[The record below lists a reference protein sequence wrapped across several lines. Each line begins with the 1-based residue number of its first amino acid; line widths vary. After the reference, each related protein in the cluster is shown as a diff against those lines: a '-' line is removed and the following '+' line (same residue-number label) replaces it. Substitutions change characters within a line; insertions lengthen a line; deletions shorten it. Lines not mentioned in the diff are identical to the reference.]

1 MRSRTR
7 ARIDAARATI
17 ELTLR
22 QRCFYLFLALL
33 LVLMAVPFL
42 EGTPRGRIVLNLI
55 NLGVLLA
62 AAAAIGRG
70 AGALVIALLLAASA
84 GSLQVIG
91 LLMEMPE
98 VLVAAQVFAAGF
110 YFVTVGYLF
119 TYSMR
124 REVLTMDKLYGAAA
138 AFLMLGV
145 LWGYFYTILL
155 YFHPGALAINGQPMA
170 GAPPSTMLYFS
181 FVTLTSTGMSDVLPV
196 HPVARMLCVFEMVSG
211 VLFIAVLIAR
221 LAGTYPPD
229 KRG

>member
-1 MRSRTR
+1 MKTMRSRTR
-7 ARIDAARATI
+7 ARIDAARATV

-33 LVLMAVPFL
+33 VVLMSVPFL
-42 EGTPRGRIVLNLI
+42 EGTPRGRIALNLI

-70 AGALVIALLLAASA
+70 AGALVISLLLAASA

-119 TYSMR
+119 TY
-124 REVLTMDKLYGAAA
+124 
-138 AFLMLGV
+138 
-145 LWGYFYTILL
+145 
-155 YFHPGALAINGQPMA
+155 
-170 GAPPSTMLYFS
+170 
-181 FVTLTSTGMSDVLPV
+181 
-196 HPVARMLCVFEMVSG
+196 
-211 VLFIAVLIAR
+211 
-221 LAGTYPPD
+221 
-229 KRG
+229 